1 VDRNFA
7 HGEGCGIFV
16 GREAIL
22 AGYKTQFWGNGGVTT
37 SGKNEGGGAISS
49 IDGIVKLT
57 SCTLVN
63 NTALVGGAIHFD
75 RGGSAAIMSSVFK
88 GNTADQNGGAI
99 ATTVKAKVTIA
110 LQTSFE
116 SNVAHFGGAMA
127 VSGTSTIT
135 LTSVHFRSNQASE
148 DGGALFI
155 TDQATVT
162 MKAGELAGNSA
173 VLGGALYSDGQSA
186 TSISDAKFIKNVAF
200 TRGGALYYQSI
211 DNATIT
217 GITCKENTAPSGGC
231 MFWVSKDED
240 LTPVHPCTSCTME
253 FNAVYDIAT
262 NTRDVHVMWWPDN
275 MTSGV
280 PILEPPDEESIE
292 VIKPRNASLEKTM
305 HVWPRL
311 KAVDLYGQV
320 EVLDNQTECMVSD
333 GLCSEQTERLLF
345 EPRTIVRSTVGVIS
359 YRGASFTAAN
369 RTPEEGI
376 YTTDISCTLPGS
388 EPRFF
393 VQNVK
398 LLPCQPGYSVNQ
410 G

>member
-1 VDRNFA
+1 MDRNFA

-135 LTSVHFRSNQASE
+135 LTSVHFRTNQASE

-173 VLGGALYSDGQSA
+173 VLGGALYSDDQSA

-240 LTPVHPCTSCTME
+240 LTPVHPCTRARWNLTQCT
-253 FNAVYDIAT
+253 T
-262 NTRDVHVMWWPDN
+262 LRRTRVMS
-275 MTSGV
+275 M
-280 PILEPPDEESIE
+280 
-292 VIKPRNASLEKTM
+292 
-305 HVWPRL
+305 
-311 KAVDLYGQV
+311 
-320 EVLDNQTECMVSD
+320 
-333 GLCSEQTERLLF
+333 
-345 EPRTIVRSTVGVIS
+345 
-359 YRGASFTAAN
+359 
-369 RTPEEGI
+369 
-376 YTTDISCTLPGS
+376 
-388 EPRFF
+388 
-393 VQNVK
+393 
-398 LLPCQPGYSVNQ
+398 
-410 G
+410 